1 MVKTM
6 MNSLPTLSSLILVC
20 LLRLKLRDEVYTR
33 RHHCSSGIVDR
44 LFRRAHNR
52 PASPGILSR
61 VVQTL
66 AQPCC
71 SSPFAPAC
79 PSHKV
84 LIHCPSRV
92 AHLSGGNNCARSR
105 AFREVGIRAVRP
117 EAFLLESKSQPRSR
131 VSPCPGKSRGKEQRV
146 AAKGY

>member
-1 MVKTM
+1 MR
-6 MNSLPTLSSLILVC
+6 SLGASGFHSETSSSSCRLST
-20 LLRLKLRDEVYTR
+20 TR
-33 RHHCSSGIVDR
+33 
-44 LFRRAHNR
+44 
-52 PASPGILSR
+52 SPGGGLVSPR
-61 VVQTL
+61 R

-92 AHLSGGNNCARSR
+92 AHISGGNNCARSR

-117 EAFLLESKSQPRSR
+117 EAFPLESKSQSRSR
-131 VSPCPGKSRGKEQRV
+131 VSPCSGKSRGQEQRV
-146 AAKGY
+146 AG